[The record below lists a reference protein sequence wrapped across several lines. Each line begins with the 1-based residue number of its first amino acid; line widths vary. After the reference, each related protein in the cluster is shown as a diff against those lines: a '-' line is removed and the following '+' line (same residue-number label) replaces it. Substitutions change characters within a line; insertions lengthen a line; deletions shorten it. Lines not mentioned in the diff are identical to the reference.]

1 MDEVDVVKGGM
12 GGRSGNSGK
21 VGMSG
26 RVGMSGKGGI
36 AAMWGALVDG
46 VVVGRGVRV
55 GASG

>member
-1 MDEVDVVKGGM
+1 M

-46 VVVGRGVRV
+46 AVVGRGVRV